1 MRVVYLESSAFLA
14 WLLEQKSGSEVARR
28 IAGVDQIVSSVLT
41 VAEANRVVRR
51 AETAKLVSEVQ
62 CRALLGRIANE
73 SSRWQLFGLTPAIIS
88 RLAEG
93 FPVEPVT
100 TLDGIH
106 LGTALE
112 LVKGYPELEVLS
124 LDTRI
129 NENLQALGWPSP
141 GK

>member
-1 MRVVYLESSAFLA
+1 MKVVYLESSAFLA
-14 WLLEQKSGSEVARR
+14 WLLEQKSGSEVARK
-28 IAGVDQIVSSVLT
+28 IAEVEQVVSSVLT

-51 AETAKLVSEVQ
+51 AAATKLISEVQ

-73 SSRWQLFGLTPAIIS
+73 TSRWQLFGLTPAIIS

-93 FPVEPVT
+93 FPIEPVT

-112 LVKGYPELEVLS
+112 LVKGYPELEVIS
-124 LDTRI
+124 LDARI
-129 NENLQALGWPSP
+129 NENLEVLGW
-141 GK
+141 